1 MANEDIEHLRR
12 ELETIRERESERA
25 RARERERERE
35 SERLLRLSPEASEAS
50 QSLKRALRE
59 P

>member
-1 MANEDIEHLRR
+1 MGNEDIEHIRR
-12 ELETIRERESERA
+12 ELEMIRERESERES
-25 RARERERERE
+25 ARERERERE
-35 SERLLRLSPEASEAS
+35 SERLLRLSASEAS